1 MTTTDPVAHTE
12 ISSSRWGGTGQGWDG
27 LLVVVVTAEA
37 ACSQSELM
45 AMEVMTS
52 SCSLGK
58 AGVAIVGYL
67 CELSTQYD
75 YFTLSKS

>member
-1 MTTTDPVAHTE
+1 MA
-12 ISSSRWGGTGQGWDG
+12 
-27 LLVVVVTAEA
+27 AEA

-58 AGVAIVGYL
+58 AGVPIVGYL
-67 CELSTQYD
+67 FEVSTQYD